1 MKHLVMKMMVESNNE
16 SVENKKQKHII
27 NIKGYYT
34 KCFTDS
40 VTLMKT
46 SDIRYGYGAI
56 IFYGTEKELDE
67 YLDYLVKNEGR
78 FGFKTI

>member
-1 MKHLVMKMMVESNNE
+1 MRHLGMKMMNSNNE
-16 SVENKKQKHII
+16 SVENKREKHII

-34 KCFTDS
+34 KFFTDS

-46 SDIRYGYGAI
+46 SDIKYGNGAI

-67 YLDYLVKNEGR
+67 YLDYLVKNEGKL
-78 FGFKTI
+78 GFKTI